1 MKTLLLALLG
11 TAIFWQPAFARAA
24 SELELQLLEGARQEE
39 KLVFYTTMDLPQSVD
54 VAYQF
59 VQKYPFLRID
69 LHPAETET
77 LVKKVQNEARTGGS
91 VWDVLI
97 GGGGSFQ
104 PLFDEKL
111 IASYHSRQR
120 QSVSDALVDGA
131 GHWSAYYINP
141 YVLGY
146 NTTAVKREEVPKKYD
161 DLLDP
166 RWKGG
171 RIAIDSTAHG
181 LLRGLSASWGEDKA
195 LGYLRRLAGQRP
207 VMSRASIAAV
217 ESVRTGNV
225 LLAIARAPV
234 IHGYRKDFGAPIDWA
249 FLEPTVA
256 QIDAVMVSAHSPHP
270 HAARLFVD
278 FALSEEGQS
287 ALSEVQ
293 QIPVRR
299 DMEAQRLV
307 GGAQWS
313 VERPDKNG
321 KFQKSIAL
329 FRQIFGIP

>member
-11 TAIFWQPAFARAA
+11 AAISWQPAFARAP
-24 SELELQLLEGARQEE
+24 SELELQLLEGARKEE
-39 KLVFYTTMDLPQSVD
+39 KLVFYTTMDLPQTVD

-59 VQKYPFLRID
+59 VQKYPFLRVD

-77 LVKKVQNEARTGGS
+77 LVKKVQSEARTGGS

-146 NTTAVKREEVPKKYD
+146 NTTAVKREEVPNKYD

-166 RWKGG
+166 RWKGS

-181 LLRGLSASWGEDKA
+181 LLRGLAAAWGEDKA
-195 LGYLRRLAGQRP
+195 LRYLRRLADQRP
-207 VMSRASIAAV
+207 VMSRASITAV
-217 ESVRTGNV
+217 ESIRTGSV
-225 LLAIARAPV
+225 LIAIARAPV
-234 IHGYRKDFGAPIDWA
+234 IQGFKKDFGAPIDWVS
-249 FLEPTVA
+249 LEPTVA
-256 QIDAVMVSAHSPHP
+256 QIDSVMVSAQSPHP
-270 HAARLFVD
+270 NAARLFVD

-287 ALSEVQ
+287 VLAEVQ

-307 GGAQWS
+307 ENSQWS
-313 VERPDKNG
+313 VERPDKHVEFH
-321 KFQKSIAL
+321 KTVRL
-329 FRQIFGIP
+329 FRQIFGMP

>member
-11 TAIFWQPAFARAA
+11 TAIFWQPAFARSP
-24 SELELQLLEGARQEE
+24 SELEMQLLEGAKKEE

-69 LHPAETET
+69 LHPSETET
-77 LVKKVQNEARTGGS
+77 LVKKVQSEARTGNS

-97 GGGGSFQ
+97 GGGGLFQ
-104 PLFDEKL
+104 PLFDENL

-120 QSVSDALVDGA
+120 RRVSDALVDSA

-146 NTTAVKREEVPKKYD
+146 NTTAVKQEEVPKKYD

-166 RWKGG
+166 RWKGN

-181 LLRGLSASWGEDKA
+181 LLRGLAATWGEDKA
-195 LGYLRRLAGQRP
+195 LRYLRRLAEQRP

-217 ESVRTGNV
+217 ESIRTGNV

-234 IHGYRKDFGAPIDWA
+234 MQGYKKDFSAPIDWVA
-249 FLEPTVA
+249 LEPTVA

-287 ALSEVQ
+287 VLAEVQ

-307 GGAQWS
+307 GSSQWS
-313 VERPDKNG
+313 VERPDKHVEFN
-321 KFQKSIAL
+321 KTVRL